1 MLEFLKY
8 IDIYSVDKK
17 FNVIDKDEAQPEE
30 KISLFSKLKKLLS
43 IVSQGKVGSRLGGSF
58 SMVLY
63 SIVLLMVFHDDQ
75 NALRIR
81 RLIKL
86 PLQV

>member
-30 KISLFSKLKKLLS
+30 RISLFNRLKKLLS
-43 IVSQGKVGSRLGGSF
+43 IVS
-58 SMVLY
+58 
-63 SIVLLMVFHDDQ
+63 
-75 NALRIR
+75 
-81 RLIKL
+81 
-86 PLQV
+86 